1 MAVDQA
7 LAKAFDPAKAGDIVI
22 GTPPYPEPP
31 KSFREHQEAA
41 GARVAPWRGS
51 TPKGLAAKLLEAQK
65 AVGYVEKTGDFR
77 SEKVNY
83 AFARADVVV
92 DACRQALHKAGLV
105 VFRRPPDFEFIDW
118 RDPCVQ
124 KPDDEYRRR
133 ERAWVHLTYTVTD
146 PATGETEH
154 HTTKMLAEG
163 GKGQSLQKAM
173 LGAVT
178 SGDSYFY
185 VGLLQVPRFDADEI
199 SARRPTEDEPKM
211 NPAEVKLIVD
221 GLGKAK
227 RKPEQLGKRL
237 LDDGELEHGIND
249 PAEPST
255 WPRRLLPSIMAKIE
269 KVIAEEEK
277 KAAKAPKPAPGKD
290 AAAGRHTVNTETGEV
305 VDG

>member
-1 MAVDQA
+1 MAVDQE
-7 LAKAFDPAKAGDIVI
+7 LAKAGDVIVP
-22 GTPPYPEPP
+22 GPVMT
-31 KSFREHQEAA
+31 FREHQEAA
-41 GARVAPWRGS
+41 GGTAGRPAPWRGP
-51 TPKGLAAKLLEAQK
+51 TPKGLAAKLLSAQMS
-65 AVGYVEKTGDFR
+65 VGYVEKTGDFR

-92 DACRQALHKAGLV
+92 DACRIALHKAGLV

-118 RDPCVQ
+118 KDPCVQ

-133 ERAWVHLTYTVTD
+133 ERAWVHITYTVTD

-178 SGDSYFY
+178 SSDSYFY

-211 NPAEVKLIVD
+211 NPAEVKLIVE

-227 RKPEQLGKRL
+227 RKPDQLGKRL

-249 PAEPST
+249 PADPAT

-277 KAAKAPKPAPGKD
+277 KAARAPKPAPGKD
-290 AAAGRHTVNTETGEV
+290 PAAGRHRVDTETGEV
-305 VDG
+305 VPD